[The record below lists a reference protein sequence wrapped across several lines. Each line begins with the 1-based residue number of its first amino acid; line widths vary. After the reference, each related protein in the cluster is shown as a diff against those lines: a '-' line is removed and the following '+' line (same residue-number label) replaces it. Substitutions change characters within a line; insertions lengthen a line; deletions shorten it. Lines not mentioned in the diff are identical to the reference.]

1 MLNTQPNSKDPFII
15 KSTLYIYIYIYIYIH
30 THTHTHTYI
39 WDTNI
44 IENKGNKPAI
54 CVCKASVDGTYQGS
68 TSTCSRKF
76 NPT

>member
-15 KSTLYIYIYIYIYIH
+15 KSTLYIYIYTH